1 LWRKTQPIIG
11 NAVGAGIFFMSAVLF
26 AGADYVEF
34 LRYRLGCKMAH
45 LGCPLSV
52 PSDFM
57 KLSAYGVVAF
67 IHVMALFLLSAAI
80 EDRARRRDY
89 DASWQ

>member
-1 LWRKTQPIIG
+1 
-11 NAVGAGIFFMSAVLF
+11 
-26 AGADYVEF
+26 
-34 LRYRLGCKMAH
+34 
-45 LGCPLSV
+45 
-52 PSDFM
+52 M

>member
-1 LWRKTQPIIG
+1 
-11 NAVGAGIFFMSAVLF
+11 MSAVLF

-57 KLSAYGVVAF
+57 KLSAYAVVGF
-67 IHVMALFLLSAAI
+67 LHVMALFLLSATI
-80 EDRARRRDY
+80 EDRAKRRDY
-89 DASWQ
+89 DANWR